1 MGKYFDKRVEQLN
14 GSRLMELGMGDDDA
28 NIEEDFVT
36 WMDKFWTCV
45 CDQFGI
51 SSQEQDG
58 ISIRQYKQN
67 VHKDLPSEKVFKGE
81 VSRLNSYIRQRPP
94 FDAKN
99 PFMAPITVNKCL
111 FKNTDRK
118 CLHIELDITGSRLR
132 YEAGDHVAI
141 YPSNDASLVAKFAD
155 LFQIDLDTII
165 TLENLDED
173 ATKKNPFPC
182 PCSYRT
188 ALTHYLDIAS
198 LPTTQSLKELAQYT
212 SNDEEKKQLL
222 LMGSPTDE
230 GKKSYNA
237 FIRDNLVDIVT
248 LLEKMPSI
256 KPPIDHVLELMP
268 RLQVR
273 YYSISSSPKVYP
285 NSIHVTCTV
294 IEYKTKDGRT
304 RKGTCTTWLSTKL
317 VLEENQPGVPI
328 FVRKS
333 QFRLPFKFQTPVVMI
348 GPGTGL
354 APFRGFIQE
363 RDFYK
368 KEGRQVG
375 STILYYGCRKQ
386 TEDYLYPDELE
397 AFEKNGTLT
406 KLNLAFSR
414 DQEEKNYV
422 THLLKRDSNMIWNL
436 IQEGGHVYV
445 CGDAKSM
452 ARDVNEIL
460 IGLCKT
466 EGNMSTDEATQYIK
480 DLSQKTR
487 YVLDVWS

>member
-1 MGKYFDKRVEQLN
+1 
-14 GSRLMELGMGDDDA
+14 
-28 NIEEDFVT
+28 
-36 WMDKFWTCV
+36 MDKFWTCV

-248 LLEKMPSI
+248 LLEIMPSI

-317 VLEENQPGVPI
+317 VLEENQPRVPI